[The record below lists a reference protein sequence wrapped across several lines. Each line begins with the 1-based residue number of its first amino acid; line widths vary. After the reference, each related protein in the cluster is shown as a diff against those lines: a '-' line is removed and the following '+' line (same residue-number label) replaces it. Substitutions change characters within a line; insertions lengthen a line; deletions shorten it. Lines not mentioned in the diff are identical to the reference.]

1 MGHSLRWPFWQCHRW
16 NCMQDAWIWHGIGAK
31 KSAFWKRLWS
41 NMVGWS
47 EMQWDRVFSFRMQS
61 QWVGWRRLWTQRRH
75 WTVLFIFLVMIFFL
89 KSKTHY
95 AQAVEIREFWHLIVS
110 IVKANHTPDFHH
122 SLFITCY
129 HSYIHLNLEKILWCM
144 WGCIDWSFGLS
155 ARLLITIQID
165 KPPGTFLAYLALQ
178 IFSSLVHSWFLIF
191 QKHLK
196 SGKGTSPKPTL
207 RMISKWYW
215 ISIFGQLLVHFLV
228 PCTLFLVPFLQI
240 LKTKSIHDKFLW
252 KS

>member
-1 MGHSLRWPFWQCHRW
+1 
-16 NCMQDAWIWHGIGAK
+16 
-31 KSAFWKRLWS
+31 
-41 NMVGWS
+41 
-47 EMQWDRVFSFRMQS
+47 
-61 QWVGWRRLWTQRRH
+61 
-75 WTVLFIFLVMIFFL
+75 
-89 KSKTHY
+89 
-95 AQAVEIREFWHLIVS
+95 
-110 IVKANHTPDFHH
+110 
-122 SLFITCY
+122 
-129 HSYIHLNLEKILWCM
+129 M

-240 LKTKSIHDKFLW
+240 LKVYTTNFFGNLSSCWILNFQFMLSNISCFSMNPLPFSVDQI
-252 KS
+252 S